1 MFSWFRARILIMRYE
16 TDDQKRTIQRYARL
30 AIQLNG
36 AADSGDYAHLTVPV
50 VVKEVRT
57 GDIFTLLKRE
67 LPASVWDI
75 VKLTDIDRHTL
86 STMWKM
92 AADGF
97 EPRQYH
103 VERNG
108 LALLVAYLLNLI
120 DHSHAVIPT

>member
-1 MFSWFRARILIMRYE
+1 MRYQ

-36 AADSGDYAHLTVPV
+36 AIDTGDYAHLSVPV
-50 VVKEVRT
+50 VITEIKG
-57 GDIFTLLKRE
+57 GDIFAMLKRE
-67 LPASVWDI
+67 LPASVWEI
-75 VKLTDIDRHTL
+75 AKLTDVDRHTL
-86 STMWKM
+86 TKIWKLS
-92 AADGF
+92 ADGF

-120 DHSHAVIPT
+120 DHSHAVLPT

>member
-1 MFSWFRARILIMRYE
+1 MTHE

-36 AADSGDYAHLTVPV
+36 AVDTGNYAHLTVPV
-50 VVKEVRT
+50 VVKEIRT
-57 GDIFTLLKRE
+57 GDIFALLKHE
-67 LPASVWDI
+67 LPAAVWEI
-75 VKLTDIDRHTL
+75 AKLTDKDRHTL
-86 STMWKM
+86 AGIWKT

-108 LALLVAYLLNLI
+108 LALLVAYLLGLI
-120 DHSHAVIPT
+120 DQAHAVIPT

>member
-1 MFSWFRARILIMRYE
+1 MRYE

-30 AIQLNG
+30 AIQLNS
-36 AADSGDYAHLTVPV
+36 AVDSGDYGHLSVPV
-50 VVKEVRT
+50 VIKEIKT
-57 GDIFTLLKRE
+57 GDIFDLLKRE
-67 LPASVWDI
+67 LPAGVWEI
-75 VKLTDIDRHTL
+75 VKLTDVDRHTL
-86 STMWKM
+86 AKMWKL

-120 DHSHAVIPT
+120 DHSHAVLPT

>member
-1 MFSWFRARILIMRYE
+1 MRYE

-36 AADSGDYAHLTVPV
+36 AVDSGAYDHLSVPV
-50 VVKEVRT
+50 VIKEIKT
-57 GDIFTLLKRE
+57 GDIFAMLRRE
-67 LPASVWDI
+67 LPATAWEI

-86 STMWKM
+86 EKMWRV
-92 AADGF
+92 AADAF

>member
-1 MFSWFRARILIMRYE
+1 MRYE

-36 AADSGDYAHLTVPV
+36 AIDTGQYSHLSVPV
-50 VVKEVRT
+50 VVEEIKS
-57 GDIFTLLKRE
+57 GDIFAMLKRE
-67 LPASVWDI
+67 LPASVWEI
-75 VKLTDIDRHTL
+75 SRLTDVDRHTL
-86 STMWKM
+86 TKMWKM

-108 LALLVAYLLNLI
+108 LALLIAYLLGVI
-120 DHSHAVIPT
+120 DSAHAVIPT

>member
-1 MFSWFRARILIMRYE
+1 MRFE
-16 TDDQKRTIQRYARL
+16 SDNQKRTIQRYARL

-36 AADSGDYAHLTVPV
+36 AIDTGDYSHLSVPV
-50 VVKEVRT
+50 VVKEIKS
-57 GDIFTLLKRE
+57 GDIFAMLKRE
-67 LPASVWDI
+67 LPASVWEI
-75 VKLTDIDRHTL
+75 AKLTDVDRHAL
-86 STMWKM
+86 EKMWKV

>member
-1 MFSWFRARILIMRYE
+1 MRYE
-16 TDDQKRTIQRYARL
+16 TDDQKRTIQRWARL

-36 AADSGDYAHLTVPV
+36 AVDTGNYAHLSVPV
-50 VVKEVRT
+50 VQREVQT
-57 GDIFTLLKRE
+57 GDIFALLTHE
-67 LPASVWDI
+67 LPPRVWEI
-75 VKLTDIDRHTL
+75 AKLTDVDRHTL
-86 STMWKM
+86 ANIWKM
-92 AADGF
+92 MADGF

>member
-1 MFSWFRARILIMRYE
+1 MRYE

-36 AADSGDYAHLTVPV
+36 AVDSGDYDHLSVPV
-50 VVKEVRT
+50 VIKAIKT
-57 GDIFTLLKRE
+57 GDIFDLLKRE
-67 LPASVWDI
+67 LPTSVWEI
-75 VKLTDIDRHTL
+75 VKMTDVDRHTL
-86 STMWKM
+86 TKMWKL

>member
-1 MFSWFRARILIMRYE
+1 MK

-36 AADSGDYAHLTVPV
+36 AIDTGDYTHLSVAV
-50 VVKEVRT
+50 VVKEIKT
-57 GDIFTLLKRE
+57 GDIFAMLKRE
-67 LPASVWDI
+67 LPASVWEI
-75 VKLTDIDRHTL
+75 SKLTDVDRHTL
-86 STMWKM
+86 TKMWKVS
-92 AADGF
+92 ADGF

-120 DHSHAVIPT
+120 DHSHAVLPT

>member
-1 MFSWFRARILIMRYE
+1 MRYE
-16 TDDQKRTIQRYARL
+16 NDDQKRTIQRYARL

-36 AADSGDYAHLTVPV
+36 AIDTGQYSDLSVPV
-50 VVKEVRT
+50 VVKEIKS
-57 GDIFTLLKRE
+57 GDIFAMLKRE

-75 VKLTDIDRHTL
+75 VKLTDIDRHAL
-86 STMWKM
+86 EKMWKI
-92 AADGF
+92 AADAF

-108 LALLVAYLLNLI
+108 LALLVAYLLDLI